1 MLFADATLLA
11 LVVHCQ
17 QTHDFANYLHVG
29 DDAGA
34 AAFAAALAGNSEP
47 DFVAAVADA
56 LAEVGRLPQGLDELP
71 HVVGQRPVLLGQALD
86 VALKLGRE
94 ADREVHT

>member
-1 MLFADATLLA
+1 MLA

-17 QTHDFANYLHVG
+17 QIHDFVDYLHVG

-34 AAFAAALAGNSEP
+34 AAFAAALTGNGEP

-56 LAEVGRLPQGLDELP
+56 LAEVGRLPQGLDELA

-86 VALKLGRE
+86 VALKLGR
-94 ADREVHT
+94 DSYLNLFRRFLG